1 MSIYL
6 DRKRNVFTLRTAHT
20 AYVMQIVCDR
30 FPAHLYYGKNK
41 SGLSELSYKERYI
54 NFCPGYEQFENHFLP
69 GSAFTEYSFHGQGDY
84 RNTAL
89 KVRIPELGTSTTEF
103 FYKSARKFKGVH
115 KIPGMPQCREDDETE
130 TLELTLCD
138 KLCGATLKLY
148 YTVFPSCDVITRH
161 AELINGKKYD
171 IRIERIG
178 SLQLDLPEGKYDYL
192 GLGGGYWRER
202 DPYRLPV
209 GEGEHSITSRRGAS
223 SHSRNPFF
231 MVLDH
236 STTEQKG
243 DAYGFNLVYSGSH
256 RSTVMGDETTQ
267 TRIITSLGDE
277 DFSWLLEKG
286 ESFCTPEAVMTYS
299 PHGIG
304 GVSRNMHD
312 LAREHILPHDVTP
325 TRSVI
330 LNSWEAFFFDI
341 NEDLMSDF
349 ARGAKDCGM
358 DTVVMDDGWFGAR
371 VGDRAGLG
379 DWHANPDRFKNGLP
393 SFIRSIKSL
402 GIRFGIWIEPE
413 MVNHDSDLYRAH
425 PDWVLA
431 YPDRMRTDARHQYIL
446 DFANPEVVE
455 NIKAQLAET
464 FDPEPPD
471 YFKWDMNRNMTDAYS
486 HALPPERQDEVPH
499 RYMLG
504 VYDLYS
510 WLREHFP
517 NAMLENCS
525 GGGGRYDLGM
535 MSFSHQ
541 IWTSDNTNP
550 EDRINI
556 QYASTLGYPAATM
569 SCHVANHSDSALNP
583 RKLEFGY
590 HVALGGALGYE
601 FNVLRIPEEVRKSL
615 REQIKEYRVY
625 EPLILR
631 GDLYRLLAPSSG
643 AYAYY
648 FAAKDGS
655 EMLLSY
661 IQAKGDPKQT
671 ARRLRIAVA
680 DKNANYVCTQDG
692 KTYTGEELRHGITV
706 TACTEDEY
714 SRIWHFVRK

>member
-1 MSIYL
+1 
-6 DRKRNVFTLRTAHT
+6 
-20 AYVMQIVCDR
+20 
-30 FPAHLYYGKNK
+30 
-41 SGLSELSYKERYI
+41 
-54 NFCPGYEQFENHFLP
+54 
-69 GSAFTEYSFHGQGDY
+69 
-84 RNTAL
+84 
-89 KVRIPELGTSTTEF
+89 
-103 FYKSARKFKGVH
+103 
-115 KIPGMPQCREDDETE
+115 
-130 TLELTLCD
+130 
-138 KLCGATLKLY
+138 
-148 YTVFPSCDVITRH
+148 
-161 AELINGKKYD
+161 
-171 IRIERIG
+171 
-178 SLQLDLPEGKYDYL
+178 
-192 GLGGGYWRER
+192 
-202 DPYRLPV
+202 
-209 GEGEHSITSRRGAS
+209 
-223 SHSRNPFF
+223 
-231 MVLDH
+231 
-236 STTEQKG
+236 
-243 DAYGFNLVYSGSH
+243 
-256 RSTVMGDETTQ
+256 
-267 TRIITSLGDE
+267 
-277 DFSWLLEKG
+277 
-286 ESFCTPEAVMTYS
+286 
-299 PHGIG
+299 
-304 GVSRNMHD
+304 MHD
-312 LAREHILPHDVTP
+312 LVRDHILPTEVTP
-325 TRSVI
+325 RRSVI

-379 DWHANPDRFKNGLP
+379 DWHANPERFKNGLP

-413 MVNHDSDLYRAH
+413 MVNRDSDLYRAH

-541 IWTSDNTNP
+541 IWASDNTNP

-601 FNVLRIPEEVRKSL
+601 FNVLHMPEEVRKSL

-631 GDLYRLLAPSSG
+631 GDLYRLLVPSSG

-661 IQAKGDPKQT
+661 IQAKGDSKQT
-671 ARRLRIAVA
+671 AHRLRIAAA
-680 DKNANYVCTQDG
+680 DKNASYVCTQDG

-714 SRIWHFVRK
+714 SRIWHFVRKVIPRSVCPRQVNKIKSAAADEITRLRQYCFLFFDFPMFRLIAFQCAPYPLRAVKLRRVHVSPAAISSTLPLIAYLRIAQPVYLGFRFAICVINQLSAEPADRVYLYRKCGCRTAVVTVDIQCICLVGRARPSKEFLIRIFKVNKRMNKEAHNRRDRRACSDNGKLFAVATHPLSALPLHLAMSRNRNAKQPDKLDLQHRKQKQHGFQKYFKRVVRCIARNEPQQRKQQPYRKLADNIARHVDQCKHPCAYI